1 LQPRLLRVLQ
11 DRELSPLGGGKPVKL
26 DFALV
31 CATHRRLE
39 DAVAEGRFR
48 ADLYYRISHHL
59 VELAPLREQP
69 GREGLVHSLWQRIG
83 QGRRLSDEAVER
95 LARYAWPGNLR
106 QLVASLRTLAALSE
120 PGSLIGADALPA
132 YLQARMDTPA
142 VVAPPAS
149 APLDSMTRAAMRAAV
164 EACDG
169 NVARAARQLG
179 ISRSTLYRQ
188 LGRDPRQRH

>member
-1 LQPRLLRVLQ
+1 
-11 DRELSPLGGGKPVKL
+11 
-26 DFALV
+26 
-31 CATHRRLE
+31 
-39 DAVAEGRFR
+39 
-48 ADLYYRISHHL
+48 
-59 VELAPLREQP
+59 
-69 GREGLVHSLWQRIG
+69 
-83 QGRRLSDEAVER
+83 
-95 LARYAWPGNLR
+95 
-106 QLVASLRTLAALSE
+106 
-120 PGSLIGADALPA
+120 
-132 YLQARMDTPA
+132 MDTPA